1 VLGIFPGAGRWRTCL
16 PTRSSFFSWLCS
28 MGGKR
33 IFHWCINI
41 LPRQTSSRPSRRR
54 RQGSFLPKYGT
65 SGENALDYP
74 RKERRC
80 VLLSARTIR
89 KIGGETT
96 SLSSTS
102 PHPRASYNT
111 DTPRH
116 WWPWVPQSTPKILLV
131 KLFSTVRADLMPL
144 FLLDCLH
151 ESCSQDSGGQCKH
164 SNSENGDY
172 ACAELAHGGDRI
184 HISISDGR

>member
-16 PTRSSFFSWLCS
+16 PTRTSIFAWLCS
-28 MGGKR
+28 MGGGRGDFRGHRDGAARVHWHECIKKR
-33 IFHWCINI
+33 TPVRFADFAKHGRLHRGHRDGAARVLFCRSMARVAKTPWTT
-41 LPRQTSSRPSRRR
+41 QE
-54 RQGSFLPKYGT
+54 K
-65 SGENALDYP
+65 NA
-74 RKERRC
+74 
-80 VLLSARTIR
+80 
-89 KIGGETT
+89 G
-96 SLSSTS
+96 
-102 PHPRASYNT
+102 
-111 DTPRH
+111 H